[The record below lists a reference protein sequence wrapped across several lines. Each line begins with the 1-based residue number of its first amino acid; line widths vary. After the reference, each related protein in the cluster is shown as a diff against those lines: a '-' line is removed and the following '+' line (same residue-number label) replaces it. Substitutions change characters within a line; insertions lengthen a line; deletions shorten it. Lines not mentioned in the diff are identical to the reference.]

1 MSPRHQFR
9 MYYPEEAAKIDKGY
23 ADLGIVVVNVV
34 SHVFRDIVIP
44 FLIPQLKKND
54 KTNKDYEGQ

>member
-9 MYYPEEAAKIDKGY
+9 MYYPEEAKKIDQGY
-23 ADLGIVVVNVV
+23 MDLGIVVVNTV

-44 FLIPQLKKND
+44 FFIPSLKKTNNPD
-54 KTNKDYEGQ
+54 KDK